1 MKENKWIV
9 YLLRCSDNSL
19 YCGISNNLK
28 NRLVNH
34 NSGKGAR
41 YTRSRRPV
49 EIVGISPK
57 MTKSDALKLE
67 YRIKQL
73 PADEKLSELTK
84 EENGMTLKQDVKALQ
99 KEIKALEKKLAL
111 LSKAVEKS
119 ATSKPAKKSTTKS
132 VMGKVAKAGS
142 VKKAPVN
149 ARHLPITVKMDRL
162 RIQRS

>member
-1 MKENKWIV
+1 
-9 YLLRCSDNSL
+9 
-19 YCGISNNLK
+19 
-28 NRLVNH
+28 LVNH

-84 EENGMTLKQDVKALQ
+84 QQNGMTLKQEVKALQ

-111 LSKAVEKS
+111 LSKAMEYS
-119 ATSKPAKKSTTKS
+119 STD
-132 VMGKVAKAGS
+132 
-142 VKKAPVN
+142 
-149 ARHLPITVKMDRL
+149 L
-162 RIQRS
+162 

>member
-9 YLLRCSDNSL
+9 YLLRCSDKSL
-19 YCGISNNLK
+19 YCGISNNLN

-49 EIVGISPK
+49 EIVGISPE

-84 EENGMTLKQDVKALQ
+84 QENGMTLKQDMKALQ

-111 LSKAVEKS
+111 LSKAMEYS
-119 ATSKPAKKSTTKS
+119 STD
-132 VMGKVAKAGS
+132 
-142 VKKAPVN
+142 
-149 ARHLPITVKMDRL
+149 L
-162 RIQRS
+162 